1 MTPFFL
7 ICIMPPYTDVRLKV
21 ARQGFPLSER
31 ATYIFSLKIIYVYE
45 METMETFEFDKLEI
59 DYDEIIYVKLW
70 KSCKG
75 KIHVNHLKYKGGKP
89 RVKIDGNLSFI
100 FRPYK

>member
-1 MTPFFL
+1 M
-7 ICIMPPYTDVRLKV
+7 D
-21 ARQGFPLSER
+21 
-31 ATYIFSLKIIYVYE
+31 
-45 METMETFEFDKLEI
+45 TMETFEFDKLEI
-59 DYDEIIYVKLW
+59 DYNEIIYVKLW

-100 FRPYK
+100 FRPYKCENGARSKFWGVVRVGGQGWG